1 MLPQGSQSS
10 FKREG
15 GGGVGEGEEV
25 FSLATRMTL
34 SSVFWE
40 LPPPPPADMTKGI
53 LCLFK

>member
-15 GGGVGEGEEV
+15 GVGVGEGEEV

-40 LPPPPPADMTKGI
+40 LPPTPADMTKGI